1 MLIDVRP
8 QTNPKK
14 VPLVSGL
21 SFLIVVL
28 CLLNG
33 VGVPCEAYF
42 SLISA
47 NTIVSHV
54 RIWNI
59 MTSGLLETNFFSM
72 VFSSSIFYV
81 VGGHLE
87 TTWGKKHLG
96 LYLFVVQ
103 GFAGLLTFMYHILF
117 YICFENEGYLYKSM
131 HGSWG
136 LIVAVF
142 MGIVQLFPD
151 SSTPYLSHIKLR
163 YLPFASVVLATF
175 LRGFMIVELPFIYFS
190 FFGSFLYLKRWRLGK
205 HLVQNGMTANAC
217 PQIEFKFEDLFPPPS
232 HIFARYVAEFA
243 FTLQN
248 TLCKSSRTGRGSYHG
263 NQYLSVPATAN
274 QVAERRRAKALE
286 LLDKKLAQLGSAGT
300 VDKKVIKSTPMEV

>member
-1 MLIDVRP
+1 MSP
-8 QTNPKK
+8 T
-14 VPLVSGL
+14 
-21 SFLIVVL
+21 
-28 CLLNG
+28 G

-59 MTSGLLETNFFSM
+59 LTSGLLETNIFSM
-72 VFSSSIFYV
+72 AFSSSIFYV

-87 TTWGKKHLG
+87 TTWGEEAVRTVFICGTRVCWLTDVYVPYTFLHLFRERR
-96 LYLFVVQ
+96 LFVQ
-103 GFAGLLTFMYHILF
+103 KYAWKLGFNCGYIYGHGAAISRQLNALSEPYKVALF
-117 YICFENEGYLYKSM
+117 
-131 HGSWG
+131 
-136 LIVAVF
+136 A
-142 MGIVQLFPD
+142 
-151 SSTPYLSHIKLR
+151 
-163 YLPFASVVLATF
+163 FASVVLATF

-205 HLVQNGMTANAC
+205 HLVRNGMTADVC

-248 TLCKSSRTGRGSYHG
+248 TVCKSSRTGRGSYHG
-263 NQYLSVPATAN
+263 NQYSSVPATAN

-300 VDKKVIKSTPMEV
+300 ADRKVIKSAPMEV

>member
-1 MLIDVRP
+1 MKRRKSSMLIDVRP

-59 MTSGLLETNFFSM
+59 LTSGLLETNIFSM
-72 VFSSSIFYV
+72 AFSSSIFYV

-87 TTWGKKHLG
+87 TTWGKKQLG

-103 GFAGLLTFMYHILF
+103 GFAGLLTFMYHILLHLF
-117 YICFENEGYLYKSM
+117 RERRLFVQKYARK
-131 HGSWG
+131 WG

-142 MGIVQLFPD
+142 MGIVQLFP
-151 SSTPYLSHIKLR
+151 TAPPYLSHIKLR

-175 LRGFMIVELPFIYFS
+175 
-190 FFGSFLYLKRWRLGK
+190 
-205 HLVQNGMTANAC
+205 
-217 PQIEFKFEDLFPPPS
+217 
-232 HIFARYVAEFA
+232 
-243 FTLQN
+243 
-248 TLCKSSRTGRGSYHG
+248 
-263 NQYLSVPATAN
+263 
-274 QVAERRRAKALE
+274 
-286 LLDKKLAQLGSAGT
+286 
-300 VDKKVIKSTPMEV
+300 

>member
-1 MLIDVRP
+1 MLIDIRP
-8 QTNPKK
+8 QKNPKK

-21 SFLIVVL
+21 SFLIVFL

-59 MTSGLLETNFFSM
+59 MTSGFLETNIVSM
-72 VFSSSIFYV
+72 ILSASILYV

-96 LYLFVVQ
+96 LFLFVVQ
-103 GFAGLLTFMYHILF
+103 AFAGLLTFVYHILF

-136 LIVAVF
+136 LIVALF

-163 YLPFASVVLATF
+163 YLPVASVVLATF
-175 LRGFMIVELPFIYFS
+175 LRGFMMVELPFIYFS
-190 FFGSFLYLKRWRLGK
+190 FFGSFLYLKTWRFGK
-205 HLVQNGMTANAC
+205 YLVQHGMTGTSC
-217 PQIEFKFEDLFPPPS
+217 PQIEFKFEDLFPPPT
-232 HIFARYVAEFA
+232 HIFARYVAAFA

-248 TLCKSSRTGRGSYHG
+248 TVCKSSRAGRGSYHG
-263 NQYLSVPATAN
+263 NQYSSMPATSD

-286 LLDKKLAQLGSAGT
+286 LLDKKLAQLGST
-300 VDKKVIKSTPMEV
+300 SKVDNKVIKSTPMEV